1 MKLEQDKNST
11 NTNLDIPNT
20 NLNSPTISDI
30 SSSVIIKTNLIYGNR
45 KTAYKSVIR
54 EYSKKTSVHGLKY
67 IFEIHRPFYEK
78 LFWLIFLLIS
88 LFFAGK
94 YTWKTYVKWLD
105 SPTVLGFD
113 ETLVKIHKIPFPTV
127 TICPENK
134 RDAFKFDF
142 SYVSNM
148 FWSEMENLNEFHN
161 ETSYFREHYLEKF
174 LTTLQTCD
182 LEVINKFYP
191 YVPKNLTV
199 DIVQNL
205 LNIASGTYNIIRWK
219 GIVYYDCL
227 KRVLTD
233 EGVCYQFNGLQHQD
247 IYKNP
252 DYMSYKND
260 ESYCYLN
267 KKRNLSFDEYYQSQ
281 GFSTYLERSTL
292 SSARYGFRVLLD
304 SDTDDNDYECTRFK
318 QGFKLFINS
327 PDSIPLTMGNYILV
341 PYSHEVMVT
350 LSPQYITSQKQ
361 LWNIEPEKRQC
372 YFNNERNLYFFKIY
386 TQTNCQAECLTNYTI
401 AKCGCVKFW
410 MPKPLDIPICD
421 LSKVTCYT
429 NATNE
434 LEVLIANQTAQK
446 AKDPTVKILCD
457 CMPACNS
464 LEYNFE
470 INRAYFDTDALV
482 KAIRGDRYKKTRISR
497 LNIHFRETQFTAIK
511 RTVLYDLTQLI
522 ANCGG
527 IFALFMGVSMLSL
540 IELIYFFSV
549 RLVNNFRKRR
559 QIQKKIKQLEIL
571 NIN

>member
-205 LNIASGTYNIIRWK
+205 LNIASGTYI
-219 GIVYYDCL
+219 
-227 KRVLTD
+227 
-233 EGVCYQFNGLQHQD
+233 
-247 IYKNP
+247 
-252 DYMSYKND
+252 
-260 ESYCYLN
+260 
-267 KKRNLSFDEYYQSQ
+267 
-281 GFSTYLERSTL
+281 
-292 SSARYGFRVLLD
+292 
-304 SDTDDNDYECTRFK
+304 
-318 QGFKLFINS
+318 
-327 PDSIPLTMGNYILV
+327 
-341 PYSHEVMVT
+341 
-350 LSPQYITSQKQ
+350 
-361 LWNIEPEKRQC
+361 
-372 YFNNERNLYFFKIY
+372 
-386 TQTNCQAECLTNYTI
+386 
-401 AKCGCVKFW
+401 
-410 MPKPLDIPICD
+410 
-421 LSKVTCYT
+421 
-429 NATNE
+429 
-434 LEVLIANQTAQK
+434 
-446 AKDPTVKILCD
+446 
-457 CMPACNS
+457 
-464 LEYNFE
+464 
-470 INRAYFDTDALV
+470 
-482 KAIRGDRYKKTRISR
+482 
-497 LNIHFRETQFTAIK
+497 
-511 RTVLYDLTQLI
+511 
-522 ANCGG
+522 
-527 IFALFMGVSMLSL
+527 
-540 IELIYFFSV
+540 
-549 RLVNNFRKRR
+549 
-559 QIQKKIKQLEIL
+559 
-571 NIN
+571 